1 MLKLVMTDSYDHGM
15 EPVSIVDL
23 FSKGVDRGWM
33 HKRAAALTQEF
44 ADIRP
49 EKNKT
54 ALHVI
59 AMGATESTGPNRN
72 ADGWREQELMR
83 KHGTF
88 VTNGHVYKNHQN
100 TDPAKASGTI
110 KASAYNGPM
119 RRVELLISVDND
131 KWAPELEKLASG
143 KDLALSMA
151 CKVAY
156 DVCEICKNKAP
167 SRAQYCECMRKYAG
181 QVLDDGRLVY
191 VDNPDPLFFDISGV
205 MRPADRTAYCLR
217 KAASASI
224 LTGAE
229 LAEEAGL
236 VAPLVGANRMYKISM
251 CRQAKRETLK
261 KLSAIEK
268 QMEATAP
275 ADLQRL
281 ARGFKPAAIQP
292 TAKVASDMAQHL
304 DHALAMMADLRV
316 CLPVRDFMKLALED
330 RFNIDPQAVQSCL
343 PGIFTKLAQDEEIVQ
358 DGSYDVGIRGP
369 LALSA
374 ETQQVFRKA
383 AQDLSLEELAFSQRA
398 AISVAKGF
406 STPVL
411 NMGSGIS
418 RMKAAAEAEPAAVVA
433 REYAKYKLA
442 FLTKAAEYGDSE
454 LLLKLGVLQNYT
466 QA

>member
-23 FSKGVDRGWM
+23 FGRGVDRSWM
-33 HKRAAALTQEF
+33 QKRAAALTKEF
-44 ADIRP
+44 SDIRP

-72 ADGWREQELMR
+72 ADGWREKELMR

-100 TDPAKASGTI
+100 TDPAKASGVI
-110 KASAYNGPM
+110 KASAYNEPM

-156 DVCEICKNKAP
+156 DQCSVCGNKAP
-167 SRAQYCECMRKYAG
+167 SRADYCPCMQKFAG

-217 KAASASI
+217 KAASATVM
-224 LTGAE
+224 TGAE
-229 LAEEAGL
+229 LAEEAGM
-236 VAPLVGANRMYKISM
+236 VAPLIDARRLYKIST
-251 CRQAKRETLK
+251 CRQAKRDTLK
-261 KLSAIEK
+261 KLSTIEK
-268 QMEATAP
+268 KTEGMAP
-275 ADLQRL
+275 AELQRL
-281 ARGFKPAAIQP
+281 ARGFKSKAVDYD
-292 TAKVASDMAQHL
+292 TKVAQDVSQHL
-304 DHALAMMADLRV
+304 DHAMALLADLRV
-316 CLPVRDFMKLALED
+316 CLPVHDFMKLALED
-330 RFNIDPQAVQSCL
+330 RFDVDPADVQACL
-343 PGIFTKLAQDEEIVQ
+343 PGIFTKLAQDEELVQ
-358 DGSYDVGIRGP
+358 DGSYDAVAQGP
-369 LALSA
+369 SRISA
-374 ETQQVFRKA
+374 QTKQVFMKA
-383 AQDLSLEELAFSQRA
+383 AQDLSLDELAFSQRA
-398 AISVAKGF
+398 ALSVAKGF

-411 NMGSGIS
+411 NMGSGIF
-418 RMKAAAEAEPAAVVA
+418 RMKAAADAQSAAVVA

-442 FLTKAAEYGDSE
+442 FLTKAAEHGDSE
-454 LLLKLGVLQNYT
+454 LLLRLGVLQNYV